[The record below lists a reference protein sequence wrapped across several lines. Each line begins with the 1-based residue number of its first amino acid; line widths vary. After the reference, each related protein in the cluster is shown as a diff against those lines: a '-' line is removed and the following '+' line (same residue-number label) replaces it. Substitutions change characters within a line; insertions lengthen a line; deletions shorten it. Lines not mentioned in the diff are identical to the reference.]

1 VLQLQLLQAQ
11 RMLQLDQQAMQ
22 PKEAAKAAGGK
33 RDNNTI
39 IKPIFTKFK
48 KLIRRHK
55 HLRQF
60 FDYRLY
66 KENKVSLVDFEKL
79 FSFAELKGHLE
90 ELKELLNAE
99 YVALLQPK
107 SSYSEVR
114 TSAYQEYIDRI
125 FSSLNYANSY
135 ADRMT
140 MLYANRKHQPQL
152 EQVEEFR
159 AALIKQ
165 TNLKVQ

>member
-1 VLQLQLLQAQ
+1 
-11 RMLQLDQQAMQ
+11 MLQLEQAML
-22 PKEAAKAAGGK
+22 PKEAAKQSNGK

-60 FDYRLY
+60 FDYRVY

-79 FSFAELKGHLE
+79 FSFAELKGCLD
-90 ELKELLNAE
+90 ELKVLLNAE
-99 YVALLQPK
+99 YPALLQPK

-114 TSAYQEYIDRI
+114 ISAYQEYIDRI
-125 FSSLNYANSY
+125 FSALNYANSY
-135 ADRMT
+135 SDRMT

-159 AALIKQ
+159 DTLLQQ